1 MLHVISFLPW
11 CAHARTHLPAGVFG
25 VVYDG
30 YLSNAEDDPE
40 GTNPVIIKTVKG
52 MYNYTGAVVGL
63 AGACGGIEYV
73 WRGKNLVTVCEGRD
87 TFLLRA
93 EYR

>member
-1 MLHVISFLPW
+1 M
-11 CAHARTHLPAGVFG
+11 CAHTHAHTHLPAGVFG

-52 MYNYTGAVVGL
+52 IYIIIRGQWWEL
-63 AGACGGIEYV
+63 AGACGGIDV
-73 WRGKNLVTVCEGRD
+73 
-87 TFLLRA
+87 
-93 EYR
+93 